1 MHNCR
6 PRRQPTPAFRVVRHD
21 ALKSN
26 ASSIQFGLK
35 DLVLTGDLTA
45 CSSELENS
53 YGIGLAAGS
62 EDAKVRACVPECIT
76 YAPFL
81 PFCLYRVSHA
91 RTCARTRPSL
101 PALPRSR
108 QMRWRSGPLGPCLA
122 ASAGVTTAELIT
134 AMMASTTTTMM
145 TSVLPA
151 QRCLPTLKANP
162 VGVVY
167 DLHW

>member
-81 PFCLYRVSHA
+81 HVGRHVLLLHKIHIVKL
-91 RTCARTRPSL
+91 SL
-101 PALPRSR
+101 LSLR
-108 QMRWRSGPLGPCLA
+108 
-122 ASAGVTTAELIT
+122 
-134 AMMASTTTTMM
+134 
-145 TSVLPA
+145 
-151 QRCLPTLKANP
+151 
-162 VGVVY
+162 
-167 DLHW
+167 